1 MLNLQSEFEEKF
13 NTAKNNY
20 LKSLNE
26 KHTLL
31 GILKNLMFKTD
42 DLKDENRI
50 NAFQEAYGY
59 IHKLSGSSAMF
70 GFCELGQTSNKLE
83 LLLKEFMENNYSS
96 DKKIIY
102 ENFEI
107 LLNEIEKATKKD

>member
-1 MLNLQSEFEEKF
+1 MLNLQSEFEEKL
-13 NTAKNNY
+13 NTAKTNY

-31 GILKNLMFKTD
+31 GILKDLMFKTD
-42 DLKDENRI
+42 DLKDENLI

-70 GFCELGQTSNKLE
+70 GFSELGQTSNKLE
-83 LLLKEFMENNYSS
+83 LLLKDFIKNDYSS
-96 DKKIIY
+96 DKEVIC

-107 LLNEIEKATKKD
+107 LLNEIEKAIKKD